1 MKGLDKMSLSNLDNI
16 GQAIGQINEQIK
28 ALTEEK
34 KRLEKDLR
42 PQILNKGVI
51 VIGEYTFE
59 CVTTQGRVTLDKARL
74 AADFGD
80 LSAYEKVGAPS
91 TRLTIKKSV
100 PVTE

>member
-1 MKGLDKMSLSNLDNI
+1 MSSNNLDNL
-16 GQAIGQINEQIK
+16 GKAIGAINEQIK
-28 ALTEEK
+28 VLTEEK

-42 PQILNKGVI
+42 PMILNKGAT
-51 VIGEYTFE
+51 VIGDYMFE
-59 CVTTQGRVTLDKARL
+59 CVTIVGRVTLDKTRL
-74 AADFGD
+74 AQDFGD